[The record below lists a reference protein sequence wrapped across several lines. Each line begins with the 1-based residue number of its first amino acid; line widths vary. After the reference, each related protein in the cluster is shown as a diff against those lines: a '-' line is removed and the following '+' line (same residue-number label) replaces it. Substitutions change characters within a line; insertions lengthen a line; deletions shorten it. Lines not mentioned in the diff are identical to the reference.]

1 MKLEGGCGAE
11 NVPNEAFND
20 LMEEVEVK
28 PENDEEEREEEDF
41 ETDYGSVAL
50 AMEVHRDLDP
60 DSCGEYRWQ
69 SLGDA
74 VGVEH

>member
-28 PENDEEEREEEDF
+28 PENEKKEKKR
-41 ETDYGSVAL
+41 TLRLTMGRLLWRWRSTAIWIQIPAVSTGGKAL
-50 AMEVHRDLDP
+50 EMQLM
-60 DSCGEYRWQ
+60 
-69 SLGDA
+69 
-74 VGVEH
+74 